1 MEADDL
7 LSLMTLGTV
16 APYALEALMHWSGR
30 AMKSVFGANA
40 PTWFRLQGIFT
51 RSA

>member
-7 LSLMTLGTV
+7 LSLMTLGAV
-16 APYALEALMHWSGR
+16 APYALEALLHWTGR
-30 AMKSVFGANA
+30 ALKSVFGANA
-40 PTWFRLQGIFT
+40 PTWFRLQGNVT